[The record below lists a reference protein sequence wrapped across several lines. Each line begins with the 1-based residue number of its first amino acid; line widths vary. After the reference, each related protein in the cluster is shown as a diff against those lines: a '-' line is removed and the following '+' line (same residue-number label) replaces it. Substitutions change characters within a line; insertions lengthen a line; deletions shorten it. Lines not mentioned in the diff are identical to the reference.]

1 VPALDE
7 RSLGRCPGRSFGPG
21 PQCIR
26 RMGHG
31 LDHIDGRGNT
41 WPVRTGLLGFP
52 DKRDDVDENHG
63 PLPYWGDPI

>member
-1 VPALDE
+1 
-7 RSLGRCPGRSFGPG
+7 
-21 PQCIR
+21 
-26 RMGHG
+26 MGHG